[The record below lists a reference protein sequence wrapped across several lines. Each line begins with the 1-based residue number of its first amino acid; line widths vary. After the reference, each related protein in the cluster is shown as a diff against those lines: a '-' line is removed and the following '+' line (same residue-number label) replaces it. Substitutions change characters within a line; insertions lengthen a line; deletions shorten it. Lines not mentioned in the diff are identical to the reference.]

1 MKKKV
6 FLLLACSIPV
16 LLSSNLFAQADQM
29 EQDIEGSKDC
39 ALLTRFPGAIIEF
52 YQENRFD
59 KYSLIVS
66 KAEWNEER
74 ETNIATTF
82 DIEGKVIRMQYTVP
96 RENNAYLLYKTYLN
110 ALAEA
115 NHEILFKGYQSDE
128 LGLSSTDF
136 FYYYYGEVNPV
147 DPTITPYG
155 AKYGYIASKYVEA
168 DKTTFLAICV
178 IENPD
183 DWNFSLVNID
193 AIEIEPME
201 TGLVSAKMMAD
212 NISVKGHVSIY
223 GIHFDTGKINIKPE
237 SENALKEIADFLK
250 SHPTNKY
257 FIVGHTD
264 NVGDFGS
271 NMILSEN
278 RAKEVVK
285 HLVSDFGVDPAQIE
299 AHGVSSLTPV
309 TSNLSDYGKARN
321 RRVEIVEQ

>member
-1 MKKKV
+1 LAYTTIT
-6 FLLLACSIPV
+6 FLSTNLLA
-16 LLSSNLFAQADQM
+16 QEDQM
-29 EQDIEGSKDC
+29 ERDVEGSKDC

-59 KYSLIVS
+59 KYSLVMS
-66 KAEWNEER
+66 KAVWNEEL
-74 ETNIATTF
+74 ETNVAKTF
-82 DIEGKVIRMQYTVP
+82 DIEGKVIRIQYTVP
-96 RENNAYLLYKTYLN
+96 KENNAYLLYKTYLN

-115 NHEILFKGYQSDE
+115 NHEILFKGYESDE

-136 FYYYYGEVNPV
+136 FYYYYGEINPV
-147 DPTITPYG
+147 DPRISPFG
-155 AKYGYIASKYVEA
+155 EKYGYIASKYVEA

-178 IENPD
+178 IEDPE
-183 DWNFSLVNID
+183 DWNFSLINID

-223 GIHFDTGKINIKPE
+223 GIYFDTGKFDIKPE
-237 SENALKEIADFLK
+237 SANAMKEIADFLK
-250 SHPTNKY
+250 SNPTNKY
-257 FIVGHTD
+257 YIVGHTD
-264 NVGDFGS
+264 NVGDFGI
-271 NMILSEN
+271 NLILSEN

-285 HLVSDFGVDPAQIE
+285 HLVSDFGVEPAQIE